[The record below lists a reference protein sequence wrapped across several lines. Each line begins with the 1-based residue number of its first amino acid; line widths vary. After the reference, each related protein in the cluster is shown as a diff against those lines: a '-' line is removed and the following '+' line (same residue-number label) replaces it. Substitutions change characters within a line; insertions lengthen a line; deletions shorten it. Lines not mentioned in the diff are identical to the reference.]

1 MTDHNGTETVIDF
14 RHVCKQYDEYA
25 ALKDVSMEIHKG
37 EFITVIGSSGCG
49 KTTMLKLMNGLIE
62 PSNGQVF
69 INGVHIA
76 EIDQIA
82 LRRKIGYVIQS
93 IGLFPHLSIRKNIT
107 FIPNILKYDK
117 KEADAIAKDLI
128 TMVGL
133 DESILKRYPHEL
145 SGGQKQR
152 IGVARALAASPE
164 ILLMDEPFGALDEI
178 TRNKLQD
185 EILRIHQEL
194 GLTIVFITHDLREA
208 TKLGDRIIVM
218 NAGEITSI
226 GTAEKIRED
235 FSNGTFDFFQIKE
248 GVKNRKNL

>member
-1 MTDHNGTETVIDF
+1 MTDHNGAETGAETVIDF
-14 RHVCKQYDEYA
+14 RHVCKQYAAYT
-25 ALKDVSMEIHKG
+25 ALKDISMEIHKG

-69 INGVHIA
+69 INGVNIA

-117 KEADAIAKDLI
+117 KKADTIAKDLI
-128 TMVGL
+128 TMIGL

-185 EILRIHQEL
+185 EILRIHKEL

-218 NAGEITSI
+218 NAGEITSF
-226 GTAEKIRED
+226 GTAEEIHED
-235 FSNGTFDFFQIKE
+235 FSHGTLSFIK
-248 GVKNRKNL
+248 